1 MKGAPQR
8 PGPNGSRVV
17 RKRLSTPRLGAG
29 LSVIAM
35 QIGSFSKLGKMPVA
49 NEPTSDGIFPRSGSV
64 GSEILTPK
72 VRPNDAKAVDVWN
85 DVAPFVAEPTVR
97 TEGPVTGNEVTDD
110 SILCDSSVSATD
122 EDGFDASCNSFDGN
136 HMSSPNS
143 TPPPSNDEEHR
154 KNNQYLASTKI
165 SHYPR
170 QRMTDYL
177 SSHQPLSD
185 LLDQPQSMTPLYPE
199 NVSNNGC
206 QPTVRSTAAAPC
218 NDAITT
224 GGAGGLPVLGPT
236 IAQLERLFEATD
248 RFRDTNR
255 LKESDDQSPDR
266 FGVAERHSPIQQP
279 SQCSSS
285 MFASNS
291 RLCDIMFTSRPS
303 EDNYVS
309 YDPPCPYTKLNPQI
323 PDLTPTSQPPQP
335 FAVWPKEDKR
345 SLLEFKLARF
355 VLEDSERV
363 SAGVHIFVD
372 MSNIWVG
379 FINTVKTALGVP
391 LGQYLRTPMSFENL
405 ARILERGRN
414 VQKRVLAGSLAFPAS
429 RRENWP
435 PHLRE
440 AESMGYEMNI
450 FDRVMVEKFS
460 PRLKRQSRTSYC
472 RATLYSANDLTS
484 ADEST
489 EDGVVAKVT
498 RKRGEQGVDENLHLN
513 MMNSIIDNTRPGTM
527 VLATGDAAQ
536 AQFSGGFKY
545 YATRALERGWM
556 VEVVSWNRTMSSAW
570 YDPDFIAMYGD
581 RIRIIELD
589 GFIEEL
595 HAGYPA

>member
-29 LSVIAM
+29 LNAIAM
-35 QIGSFSKLGKMPVA
+35 QIGSFSRLGRTPVTNKPA
-49 NEPTSDGIFPRSGSV
+49 SDGILPRSGSV
-64 GSEILTPK
+64 NSEILTPK
-72 VRPNDAKAVDVWN
+72 VRPDDAKAIDVWN
-85 DVAPFVAEPTVR
+85 DVKPLVAEPMVR
-97 TEGPVTGNEVTDD
+97 PGGPVTDNETTDD
-110 SILCDSSVSATD
+110 SILCDSPVSATD

-136 HMSSPNS
+136 HLSSPNS

-154 KNNQYLASTKI
+154 KNDQYLATGNI
-165 SHYPR
+165 NNYPR
-170 QRMTDYL
+170 QRIADYL

-185 LLDQPQSMTPLYPE
+185 LIDQLQSRTPLYAGY
-199 NVSNNGC
+199 VSNNGC
-206 QPTVRSTAAAPC
+206 PPTVRSAAAAPC

-224 GGAGGLPVLGPT
+224 GGAKGPPVLGPT
-236 IAQLERLFEATD
+236 IAQLERLFEAAQ
-248 RFRDTNR
+248 RFRDTSR
-255 LKESDDQSPDR
+255 LKESDSQSPDW
-266 FGVAERHSPIQQP
+266 FGVAERHSPIQRP
-279 SQCSSS
+279 SQCSSV
-285 MFASNS
+285 FASNS
-291 RLCDIMFTSRPS
+291 ELCDIMSTSRPS

-309 YDPPCPYTKLNPQI
+309 YVPACPYTTLNPQNAD
-323 PDLTPTSQPPQP
+323 PTPTSQPPQP
-335 FAVWPKEDKR
+335 FTVWSKVDKR
-345 SLLEFKLARF
+345 ALLETKLTRF

-391 LGQYLRTPMSFENL
+391 LGQYLRTPMSFEHL

-414 VQKRVLAGSLAFPAS
+414 IQKRVLAGSLAFPAS

-450 FDRVMVEKFS
+450 FDRVTVEKIS
-460 PRLKRQSRTSYC
+460 PRFKRQSRTSSC
-472 RATLYSANDLTS
+472 RATLYNANDVPS

-489 EDGVVAKVT
+489 EDGVTAKVT
-498 RKRGEQGVDENLHLN
+498 RKKGEQGVDENLHLN
-513 MMNSIIDNTRPGTM
+513 MMNSIIDNTSPGTM

-556 VEVVSWNRTMSSAW
+556 LEVVSWNRTMSSAW
-570 YDPDFIAMYGD
+570 YDPDFIAEYGD

>member
-29 LSVIAM
+29 LSAIAM
-35 QIGSFSKLGKMPVA
+35 QISSFSRLGKTPVA
-49 NEPTSDGIFPRSGSV
+49 NEPASDGILPRSGSV

-85 DVAPFVAEPTVR
+85 DVKPFVAEPMVR
-97 TEGPVTGNEVTDD
+97 TGGLITDKETTGD
-110 SILCDSSVSATD
+110 SILCGSPVSATD

-136 HMSSPNS
+136 HLSSPNS
-143 TPPPSNDEEHR
+143 TPPPSNEEHR
-154 KNNQYLASTKI
+154 KNDQYLATTEI
-165 SHYPR
+165 NNYPR
-170 QRMTDYL
+170 QRIADYL
-177 SSHQPLSD
+177 SSHEPLSG
-185 LLDQPQSMTPLYPE
+185 LIDQLQSTTPLYAE

-206 QPTVRSTAAAPC
+206 PPDVRSAAAAPC
-218 NDAITT
+218 NDAIIT
-224 GGAGGLPVLGPT
+224 GGAVGPPVLGPT
-236 IAQLERLFEATD
+236 TAQLERLFEATQ
-248 RFRDTNR
+248 RFRDSNR
-255 LKESDDQSPDR
+255 LKEYDNQSPDR
-266 FGVAERHSPIQQP
+266 FGVAERYSPIQRP
-279 SQCSSS
+279 SQCSSV
-285 MFASNS
+285 FASNS
-291 RLCDIMFTSRPS
+291 RLCDIMSTSHPS

-309 YDPPCPYTKLNPQI
+309 YVAPYPYTKLNPQI
-323 PDLTPTSQPPQP
+323 ADPTPTSQPPQP
-335 FAVWPKEDKR
+335 FTVWSKEDKR
-345 SLLEFKLARF
+345 SLLEFKLTRF

-391 LGQYLRTPMSFENL
+391 LNQYLRTPMSFEHL

-414 VQKRVLAGSLAFPAS
+414 IQKRVLAGSLAFPAS

-450 FDRVMVEKFS
+450 FDRVMVEKIS
-460 PRLKRQSRTSYC
+460 PRFKRQSRTSSC
-472 RATLYSANDLTS
+472 RTTLYNANDVAS

-489 EDGVVAKVT
+489 EDGVAAKFT
-498 RKRGEQGVDENLHLN
+498 RKKGEQGVDENLHLN
-513 MMNSIIDNTRPGTM
+513 MMNSIMDNTSPGTM

-556 VEVVSWNRTMSSAW
+556 LEVVSWNRTMSSAW
-570 YDPDFIAMYGD
+570 YDHDFIAKYGD
-581 RIRIIELD
+581 RMRIIELD
-589 GFIEEL
+589 EFIEEL

>member
-8 PGPNGSRVV
+8 PGPNRSRVV

-35 QIGSFSKLGKMPVA
+35 QIGSFSRLGKTPVT
-49 NEPTSDGIFPRSGSV
+49 NEPALDGILPKSGSV
-64 GSEILTPK
+64 DSEILTPK
-72 VRPNDAKAVDVWN
+72 VRPNDVKAVDVWN
-85 DVAPFVAEPTVR
+85 DVKPFVAEPMVR
-97 TEGPVTGNEVTDD
+97 TGGPITDNETTDD
-110 SILCDSSVSATD
+110 SILCDSPVSATD

-136 HMSSPNS
+136 HLSSPNS

-154 KNNQYLASTKI
+154 KNDQYLATTKI
-165 SHYPR
+165 NNYPR
-170 QRMTDYL
+170 QRTVDYL

-185 LLDQPQSMTPLYPE
+185 LIDQLQSTTPLYAE
-199 NVSNNGC
+199 NVSNNRC
-206 QPTVRSTAAAPC
+206 PPTVRSAAAAPC
-218 NDAITT
+218 NDAIIT
-224 GGAGGLPVLGPT
+224 GDAGGPPVLGPT
-236 IAQLERLFEATD
+236 IAQLERLFEATQ
-248 RFRDTNR
+248 RFRDTDR
-255 LKESDDQSPDR
+255 LKESGDQSPNR
-266 FGVAERHSPIQQP
+266 FD
-279 SQCSSS
+279 
-285 MFASNS
+285 S
-291 RLCDIMFTSRPS
+291 RLCDTMPTSRPS

-309 YDPPCPYTKLNPQI
+309 YVPPCPYTKFNPQI
-323 PDLTPTSQPPQP
+323 ADPTPTSQPPQP
-335 FAVWPKEDKR
+335 FTVWSKEDKR
-345 SLLEFKLARF
+345 SLLEFKLTRF

-391 LGQYLRTPMSFENL
+391 LGQYLRTPMSFEYL

-414 VQKRVLAGSLAFPAS
+414 IQKRVLAGSLAFPAS

-450 FDRVMVEKFS
+450 FDRVMVEKIS
-460 PRLKRQSRTSYC
+460 PRFKRQSRTSSC
-472 RATLYSANDLTS
+472 RATLYNANDVAS

-489 EDGVVAKVT
+489 EDGVAAKVT
-498 RKRGEQGVDENLHLN
+498 RKKGEQGVDENLHLN
-513 MMNSIIDNTRPGTM
+513 MMNSIIDNTSPGTM

-536 AQFSGGFKY
+536 AQFSRGFKY

-556 VEVVSWNRTMSSAW
+556 LEVVSWNRTMSSAW
-570 YDPDFIAMYGD
+570 YDPDFIAKYGD

>member
-29 LSVIAM
+29 LSAIAM
-35 QIGSFSKLGKMPVA
+35 QIGSFSRLGETPVA
-49 NEPTSDGIFPRSGSV
+49 SEPASVRILPRSGSV
-64 GSEILTPK
+64 DSEILASK
-72 VRPNDAKAVDVWN
+72 VRPRDAKVMDVRNDAE
-85 DVAPFVAEPTVR
+85 PFVVEPMVR
-97 TEGPVTGNEVTDD
+97 TGVPITDNETMDD
-110 SILCDSSVSATD
+110 SILCDSPVGSTD
-122 EDGFDASCNSFDGN
+122 WDGFDASCNSFDGN
-136 HMSSPNS
+136 HLSSPNS

-154 KNNQYLASTKI
+154 KDDQYLATTKI
-165 SHYPR
+165 NNYPR
-170 QRMTDYL
+170 QPIADYL

-185 LLDQPQSMTPLYPE
+185 LTHQFQSATPPYAE
-199 NVSNNGC
+199 DVSNNDC
-206 QPTVRSTAAAPC
+206 SPTVCSTAAAPC
-218 NDAITT
+218 NGAITT
-224 GGAGGLPVLGPT
+224 GGTGSRPVLGPT
-236 IAQLERLFEATD
+236 IAQLERLFEATQ

-255 LKESDDQSPDR
+255 LKESDDQSPAG
-266 FGVAERHSPIQQP
+266 FGMAVRHSTIHQP
-279 SQCSSS
+279 SQCSSV
-285 MFASNS
+285 FASNS
-291 RLCDIMFTSRPS
+291 RLCGITSNSRPS
-303 EDNYVS
+303 EDNYVC
-309 YDPPCPYTKLNPQI
+309 YVPPCPYTKLNPQI
-323 PDLTPTSQPPQP
+323 AGPTPISPPPQP
-335 FAVWPKEDKR
+335 FTVWSKENKR
-345 SLLEFKLARF
+345 SLLEFKLTRF
-355 VLEDSERV
+355 VLEDSERA

-391 LGQYLRTPMSFENL
+391 LGQYLRTPMSFQHL

-414 VQKRVLAGSLAFPAS
+414 IQKRVLAGSLAFPAS

-450 FDRVMVEKFS
+450 FDRVMVEKIS
-460 PRLKRQSRTSYC
+460 PRFKRQSRTSSC
-472 RATLYSANDLTS
+472 RATLHNANDAAS

-489 EDGVVAKVT
+489 EDGVAAKLT

-513 MMNSIIDNTRPGTM
+513 MMNSIMDSTSPGTM

-556 VEVVSWNRTMSSAW
+556 LEVVSWNRTMSSAW
-570 YDPDFIAMYGD
+570 YDPDFIAKYGD

-589 GFIEEL
+589 EFIEEL